1 MKKNLMKLATLLIA
15 LCMVPA
21 LALGDVLSDM
31 MDSVGLTDAQKLEL
45 QEIAGEAAEKMTD
58 EEIRMIVD
66 AYLASTL
73 EKSEGVL
80 EDGVYSIDGISFAV
94 PQNWQIAETQG
105 AATVVLMGQERQGVA
120 PVISIAVTAGEQA
133 ELDIAT
139 KEDWDEQYAAF
150 LQDFESDEL
159 ETLTFHEATAHK
171 YIFRCTQNGIPTATY
186 QLYFNRDGF
195 AYLFALTTATETDAQ
210 TEALS
215 AYNALLASLTFAENV
230 G

>member
-1 MKKNLMKLATLLIA
+1 MKKSLIKLAALLMA
-15 LCMVPA
+15 LCLVPA
-21 LALGDVLSDM
+21 LAFGDVLSDM

-45 QEIAGEAAEKMTD
+45 REIAGEAAEKMTD

-66 AYLASTL
+66 AYLASML

-80 EDGVYSIDGISFAV
+80 EDGVYSIAGLSFAV

-105 AATVVLMGQERQGVA
+105 AATVVLTGEEHQGAA

-133 ELDIAT
+133 ELDTVT
-139 KEDWDEQYAAF
+139 KADWDEHYAAF

-159 ETLTFHEATAHK
+159 ETLMFHGATAHK
-171 YIFRCTQNGIPTATY
+171 YIFRCTQNGVSTATY
-186 QLYFNRDGF
+186 QLYFNREGF
-195 AYLFALTTATETDAQ
+195 AYLFALTTATETDVQ

-215 AYNALLASLTFAENV
+215 AYNALLASLMFAENV